1 MFTREI
7 AILKV
12 ITAMDPAPHRHSL
25 GYILKRIK
33 FHFYYLQLD
42 KLLAKG
48 EILSLTFC
56 R

>member
-1 MFTREI
+1 
-7 AILKV
+7 LKV
-12 ITAMDPAPHRHSL
+12 TTAMDPVPHRHSL

-33 FHFYYLQLD
+33 FHIYYLQLD

-48 EILSLTFC
+48 EILSLAEC